1 MTSEGDVT
9 QLSQLGVS
17 VSRSGRSVKGQAEY
31 KRGTDWTQGLGGGE
45 MQKD

>member
-9 QLSQLGVS
+9 QLSQLG

-31 KRGTDWTQGLGGGE
+31 KRGTDWTQGLRGGE